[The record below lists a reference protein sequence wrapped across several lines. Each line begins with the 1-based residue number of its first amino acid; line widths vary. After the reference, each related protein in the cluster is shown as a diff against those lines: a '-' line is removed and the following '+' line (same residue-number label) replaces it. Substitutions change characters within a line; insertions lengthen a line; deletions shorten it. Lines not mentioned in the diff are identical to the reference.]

1 MTRHEYTVIPAPSRA
16 DKIKGARTPADRFS
30 ATLAQV
36 LNDMARE
43 GWDYVRAET
52 LPSEER
58 SGLTS
63 RNTVWNNVL
72 IFRRALHVEAAV
84 ATEAE
89 EPAPP
94 RAAQPRPAAA
104 HAPAVNPPPVTA
116 PAAPPTAPV
125 APAIRDTAPVA
136 TPTATPAGAAAA
148 SANPFSEPMR
158 AIAPEGEG
166 SRG

>member
-116 PAAPPTAPV
+116 PAAPKPISPR
-125 APAIRDTAPVA
+125 RDMAMLWFIKSSIGRRRRA
-136 TPTATPAGAAAA
+136 RRCRDHRRDA
-148 SANPFSEPMR
+148 SRSVT
-158 AIAPEGEG
+158 
-166 SRG
+166 